1 MNKLYTE
8 SSFQKDINN
17 QIKNLERI
25 EKETE
30 DKIKQIMQYII
41 MREML
46 EDRLAQIKKTKE
58 FLERAKMMWF
68 YGFQNRTQTKKKL
81 R

>member
-1 MNKLYTE
+1 MNKLHTE
-8 SSFQKDINN
+8 SSFQKDINS

-30 DKIKQIMQYII
+30 DKIKQIMQYIM

-58 FLERAKMMWF
+58 FLERAKMM
-68 YGFQNRTQTKKKL
+68 
-81 R
+81 

>member
-46 EDRLAQIKKTKE
+46 EDRLAQIKKQKSS
-58 FLERAKMMWF
+58 
-68 YGFQNRTQTKKKL
+68 
-81 R
+81 

>member
-58 FLERAKMMWF
+58 FLERAKMM
-68 YGFQNRTQTKKKL
+68 
-81 R
+81 